1 MKDELIQ
8 LLSGKEEYSLKVN
21 TIREYLQAFIL
32 RILYKNNFFQQ
43 AAFLGGTCLRFIYN
57 IKRFSEDID
66 FSLQKPKD
74 FEFEKIIKPLSNELR
89 DSGYTIRVK
98 IKKDGV
104 YSAMLKFSELLFEAG
119 MSHRKEENFSIKIEI
134 DRQPPAGAQMETHI
148 INKYFMSGVTCFN
161 LATLLA
167 GKINAVLTRN
177 YIKGRDYYD
186 LFWYL
191 STHKDLQPNIEFLK
205 NAHIQFKG
213 HENQADSDVKN
224 WKSRVIEKV
233 TSVDWKII
241 QKDMELLIEDRDDLS
256 LFTKKNLLLLLNK

>member
-8 LLSGKEEYSLKVN
+8 LLSRKEGYNLKLN

-32 RILYKNNFFQQ
+32 RILYKNNFFQHS
-43 AAFLGGTCLRFIYN
+43 AFLGGTCLRFIYN
-57 IKRFSEDID
+57 IKRFSEDLD
-66 FSLQKPKD
+66 FSLQKPES
-74 FEFEKIIKPLSNELR
+74 FEFEKIVQQLDNMLR

-104 YSAMLKFSELLFEAG
+104 YSAMLKFSEILFEAG
-119 MSHRKEENFSIKIEI
+119 MSHRKEENFSIKIEV
-134 DRQPPAGAQMETHI
+134 DRRPPTGAQMETHI

-161 LATLLA
+161 LATLFA

-177 YIKGRDYYD
+177 YVKGRDYYD

-191 STHKDLQPNIEFLK
+191 STHKDLQPNIEFFT
-205 NAHIQFKG
+205 NAQLQFTG
-213 HENQADSDVKN
+213 HENQADPEVKN

-241 QKDMELLIEDRDDLS
+241 QKDMALLLEDRDDLS
-256 LFTKKNLLLLLNK
+256 LFTKENLLLILNK